1 MEELGATRDD
11 AVGEAFDKV
20 AKLLGLG
27 YPGGPVI
34 ERLSRGAD
42 EQAVVFPRAQMKD
55 GSIDFSF
62 SGLKTAV
69 RRVVQREELEHP
81 TATGGEISP
90 RVRDVAAS
98 FQKAVVDVLVRR
110 TVAICRKEAVKTVLV
125 TGGVACNGRL
135 REAFEAAAADEGLEL
150 YIPSPK
156 YTTDNAAMI
165 AAAGFL
171 HFEAGNFAGLDLNA
185 DAALRL

>member
-1 MEELGATRDD
+1 
-11 AVGEAFDKV
+11 
-20 AKLLGLG
+20 
-27 YPGGPVI
+27 
-34 ERLSRGAD
+34 
-42 EQAVVFPRAQMKD
+42 MKD
-55 GSIDFSF
+55 GSADFSF

-69 RRVVQREELEHP
+69 RRLVQREGLEHP
-81 TATGGEISP
+81 EASGGEVSE

-98 FQKAVVDVLVRR
+98 FQKAVVEVLVRR
-110 TVAICRKEAVKTVLV
+110 TVAICRQEAVKTVLV

-135 REAFEAAAADEGLEL
+135 RAAFEEAAAAEGLAL

-171 HFEAGNFAGLDLNA
+171 HFEAGRFAGPELNA